1 MPPPSAVTIAGQRAQ
16 KLNAISRDWHK
27 SRCTY
32 NPQYHLNTSAIVSI
46 ILILHPA
53 TPFRISYYNL
63 IAVTLLAEGSH
74 YFLMNNCSWNGPK
87 KLYSSFVLINRTGLR
102 KITPSLLHGKT
113 SSGYEAVVSQPLTAE
128 CKGTASP
135 DRSSLWSL
143 RVSAAEDLLKS
154 ERCGVAAPPPSRGHN
169 LLLLPVSYGTSKH
182 TCFPGVNVNKKP
194 SSFQIRL
201 SPQLNLRS
209 SKHDSHLPNPG
220 QRCQPRLVCLV
231 LGTTQRAQ
239 KSDR

>member
-154 ERCGVAAPPPSRGHN
+154 ERCGVAAPPHHGATTYYCFLLAMALASTLVSPGWTWTKNPLPSKFAY
-169 LLLLPVSYGTSKH
+169 LPSWILDLQSMTVTYPTQAN
-182 TCFPGVNVNKKP
+182 GVNQDL
-194 SSFQIRL
+194 F
-201 SPQLNLRS
+201 
-209 SKHDSHLPNPG
+209 
-220 QRCQPRLVCLV
+220 V
-231 LGTTQRAQ
+231 LC
-239 KSDR
+239 